1 MAKLPAAARET
12 FGVARAAKFM
22 ATRDEEGIPNIAM
35 IASTTPWDDEH
46 LIFGD
51 FLMWQTKK
59 NLQTG
64 SPVSVSVMTR
74 DFRCYEVRG
83 RFLGFESSGDK
94 FDAMGRQD
102 MFRYSAFGML
112 RGVGTIA
119 VDEIYPLKLST
130 SSVVKNWLLTRI
142 GGKRPAGLPEGKRIN
157 PIVAGI
163 FGVRDGVKFLAVA
176 RDDHME
182 QYPVIGM
189 RPVGTD
195 YLAVRSDLP
204 LTKGDTVAISALT
217 MDLKAFQIKGEY
229 MGPARS
235 RGVKLGYIRVTNVL
249 SQTPPLVS
257 REVPSDNYDE

>member
-1 MAKLPAAARET
+1 MAKLSAAARET
-12 FGVARAAKFM
+12 FAVERAAKFM

-46 LIFGD
+46 LVFGD

-83 RFLGFESSGDK
+83 NFLGFESSGDK
-94 FDAMGRQD
+94 FDATSRQGI
-102 MFRYSAFGML
+102 FRYSAIGLL

-119 VDEIYPLKLST
+119 VDEVNPLKLST
-130 SSVVKNWLLTRI
+130 ASVVKDWLLTRI
-142 GGKRPAGLPEGKRIN
+142 ACKRPEGLSEGKRIN

-163 FGVRDGVKFLAVA
+163 FGARGAVKFLAA
-176 RDDHME
+176 SRGDHME
-182 QYPVIGM
+182 QFPVIGM
-189 RPVGTD
+189 RPVGVD
-195 YLAVRSDLP
+195 YLAFRSDLP
-204 LTKGDTVAISALT
+204 LTEGDIVAVSALT
-217 MDLKAFQIKGEY
+217 TDLKAFQIKGEY
-229 MGPARS
+229 VGPARS
-235 RGVKLGYIRVTNVL
+235 RGVKFGYIRVTNVL

-257 REVPSDNYDE
+257 REVPSDNYDG